1 MNRERK
7 CWLCGANG
15 TRDPLDKH
23 HIFGGTGLRSVS
35 EKYGATVY
43 LCHHKCHEFGPKAA
57 HRCRET
63 REKLQSYG
71 QKKVMIEQGWTVE
84 EWRLAFGKN
93 YLGEDELAEVAAIIA
108 GEEQPAE
115 VVEPRKENC
124 GRSAFKVLAAVALP
138 F

>member
-15 TRDPLDKH
+15 TMDPLDKH
-23 HIFGGTGLRSVS
+23 HIFGGGLRSTS

-43 LCHHKCHEFGPKAA
+43 LCHHKCHEYGPKAA

-63 REKLQSYG
+63 REKLQIYG

-93 YLGEDELAEVAAIIA
+93 YLSEDELAEVAAAIA
-108 GEEQPAE
+108 GEELPTE
-115 VVEPRKENC
+115 VAQPRKENR
-124 GRSAFKVLAAVALP
+124 GRSAFKVLPALALP

>member
-35 EKYGATVY
+35 EKYGATVD
-43 LCHHKCHEFGPKAA
+43 LCHHKCHEYGPKAA

-63 REKLQSYG
+63 REKLQTYG
-71 QKKVMIEQGWTVE
+71 QRKVMIEQGWTVE

-93 YLGEDELAEVAAIIA
+93 YLGEDELAEVVAEIA
-108 GEEQPAE
+108 GEEKAAE
-115 VVEPRKENC
+115 AAVTPKVSSC
-124 GRSAFKVLAAVALP
+124 RSAFMVLPALELP
-138 F
+138 Y